1 MLISVVVPLSRGRLG
16 TRLRNCL
23 MGIRRCQPPPTAEI
37 ILSLLHPKGE
47 NTERDLVSL
56 KPLADQVQA
65 RIVVTENPHEAWGP
79 SLVRNAGFRVA
90 TGAVVASLDA
100 DAVLHPN
107 TLRLAMEH
115 GKQGRA
121 TRAATVMRPEGPS
134 SFVFKDASVFEKY
147 NEGPVAPGPGSF
159 ISAPRKVIEK
169 LRGWDE
175 AYVGYGCAD
184 HDWIARLEQA
194 GCKVVNIGSYA
205 LHQHHARKA
214 TKDIRKAI
222 ERNRERFALTKEGE
236 LGTIRNP
243 DGWGGRP

>member
-1 MLISVVVPLSRGRLG
+1 MMISVVVPLSRGRFG

-23 MGIRRCQPPPTAEI
+23 MGVRRCQPPPTAEI
-37 ILSLLHPKGE
+37 ILSLLHAKGE
-47 NTERDLVSL
+47 DPSEDLASL
-56 KPLADQVQA
+56 KPLIEQVQA
-65 RIVVTENPHEAWGP
+65 RIVVTENPNEDWGP
-79 SLVRNAGFRVA
+79 SLVRNVGFRVA

-134 SFVFKDASVFEKY
+134 SFVFKDASIFEKY

-159 ISAPRKVIEK
+159 ISAPRKVIKK

-175 AYVGYGCAD
+175 EYTGYGCAD
-184 HDWIARLEQA
+184 HDWIARLEQV
-194 GCKVVNIGSYA
+194 GCKVVNIGNYA
-205 LHQHHARKA
+205 LHQHHARN
-214 TKDIRKAI
+214 DPRGIRKAI
-222 ERNRERFALTKEGE
+222 ERNQERFALTVSGE
-236 LGTIRNP
+236 LRTTRNLE
-243 DGWGGRP
+243 GWGGKL